1 MNKKRTYSEIANI
14 LEIDKND
21 AYNLFIYYYSNK
33 VNIKLPIKDFVNF
46 INKDVLTNEN
56 YSSNIPKSAKDSLT
70 TLNKFLN
77 KNTITKA

>member
-1 MNKKRTYSEIANI
+1 MSQAQLTPSIVF
-14 LEIDKND
+14 
-21 AYNLFIYYYSNK
+21 LFIYYYSNK

-77 KNTITKA
+77 KKNVHKILNVV

>member
-1 MNKKRTYSEIANI
+1 MNKKREHIIEIANI

-56 YSSNIPKSAKDSLT
+56 YSSNIPKSAK
-70 TLNKFLN
+70 
-77 KNTITKA
+77 IV